1 MQNGALRVYPLQDK
15 DLSVNTL
22 KEYWSFN
29 VHDNDYGQIRGICSS
44 YDDRFLITCGGDG
57 NIFTFNILS
66 PEDVHEELK
75 AKIPSP
81 RSGLEKEKA
90 TEDIEDPHAY
100 NIEEVKQ
107 KKEYERIMKEAEE
120 KKKKKREKLIALR
133 HEFLLLL
140 QKNQELPKHMQLHKE
155 QFEMDHRIFEELERQ
170 TAQRIQLVQKEL
182 AWEHEKHLIGLQKLQ
197 NQFRDSLEFDT
208 VVVHAIQ
215 SDHQIS
221 TYRLLAMSEKYYQDK
236 EHPSWKRTVLK
247 QAQKEAEKRDII
259 RETGHTDAE
268 RIFEGEAEELKTSEV
283 RKPTTRYIE
292 SKHEQIRRLVEK
304 SDKMKAKIMKRKAEW
319 DELYKSKPSDDYENP
334 KAVED
339 IREAQENMGCYKLK
353 TDPNYRVPEHKRM
366 NTEKKVMQLASLEAL
381 IHKKKVN
388 MNKEIMSLRDLKVSI
403 IDKIKGLVQELKSI
417 QTALDLSERLPLP
430 LIPQLYPDEVPEKKF
445 EYDNDILL
453 KFKEEQ
459 EAKAKL
465 QEQLEGS
472 PSSHAFRH
480 GFLRAPSIK
489 EIGPMAQAA
498 GARPMEI
505 ASSVVTEQRKVFEI
519 EKAEP
524 TEMELEILKRE
535 KIKNLYLQETLIK
548 KINALVINF
557 DAELRFLRHKKLKLD
572 VQMKSADLR
581 YITCYEELLILK
593 DLEKHEN
600 LLQGHVN
607 TLISEQDAIKS
618 ELNSYLAELEDR
630 KCEIVKLQE
639 CERALYANFQAS
651 LGENNE
657 FAHFL
662 TKVLQKKIK
671 CVEKKEVRR
680 EADED
685 DENEEE
691 NDEESSLGTNEEK
704 SGSEDEVF
712 DDSVCPNN
720 CNEAL
725 FRNTIQLRQKRL
737 DIEKAL
743 TEEKKVAGTLRKK
756 YNALDKKAKVVAISL
771 DTAKRELETFQ
782 WEKQQRLNE
791 LYVVVPLK
799 LHQVEYLVNGE
810 MPSDFSQALVF
821 TNQSLE
827 YLQKRIVDLH
837 NEKIMQR
844 EIYKQAQEQHK
855 QLVQDKKEMEIQIRW
870 LEEKCNHLMM
880 KKFGRLVDFEAVQ
893 AHSEN
898 IRMEELEVQIMEKEY
913 AHSQELKEWE
923 ERILD
928 LQQQLMKLTK
938 ENTSKLQ
945 QLNRFCLEKQQL
957 ETKLAL
963 LKNDLGVEFQ
973 DPQTTD
979 VKEKARL
986 ESQLKHMAHDTALL
1000 REEISL
1006 LRRKDGCSREHA
1018 LLSRKDRCRFLQP
1031 LSPQDSETPTETF
1044 PVLTP

>member
-15 DLSVNTL
+15 DFSVNTL

-66 PEDVHEELK
+66 PEDVHKELK

-90 TEDIEDPHAY
+90 TEDIEDPNAY

-120 KKKKKREKLIALR
+120 KKNKKREELIALR
-133 HEFLLLL
+133 HEFLFLL
-140 QKNQELPKHMQLHKE
+140 QKNQELPKHMQLHRE
-155 QFEMDHRIFEELERQ
+155 QYEMDHRIFEELDRQ

-182 AWEHEKHLIGLQKLQ
+182 AWEHEKHLIGLQKLR

-215 SDHQIS
+215 SNHQIS

-236 EHPSWKRTVLK
+236 ERPSWKRTVLK
-247 QAQKEAEKRDII
+247 RAWKQAEKREIVK
-259 RETGHTDAE
+259 ETNAG
-268 RIFEGEAEELKTSEV
+268 RIFEGEAEKLKTSEV

-292 SKHEQIRRLVEK
+292 SKREQIKRIVEK
-304 SDKMKAKIMKRKAEW
+304 SDKVKAKIVKRKAEW

-334 KAVED
+334 KDVED

-353 TDPNYRVPEHKRM
+353 TATNYRVPEHKRM
-366 NTEKKVMQLASLEAL
+366 NPEKKVMQLTSLEVL
-381 IHKKKVN
+381 IHKRKVN

-417 QTALDLSERLPLP
+417 QTALDLSECLPLP

-445 EYDNDILL
+445 EYDSDILL

-459 EAKAKL
+459 EAKAKH

-472 PSSHAFRH
+472 PSSRAFRH

-489 EIGPMAQAA
+489 EIDLMAQAA
-498 GARPMEI
+498 GACPMKI
-505 ASSVVTEQRKVFEI
+505 ASAVVTDQRKVFEI

-581 YITCYEELLILK
+581 YITWYEELLILRN
-593 DLEKHEN
+593 LEKHEN
-600 LLQGHVN
+600 LLQGRVN
-607 TLISEQDAIKS
+607 TLVSEQEAMQSK
-618 ELNSYLAELEDR
+618 LNSYLAQMEGR

-639 CERALYANFQAS
+639 CEKALYANFQAS

-662 TKVLQKKIK
+662 TKVLRKKIK
-671 CVEKKEVRR
+671 CVEKKEVGR
-680 EADED
+680 EADEE

-691 NDEESSLGTNEEK
+691 NDDESSLGIDEEN
-704 SGSEDEVF
+704 SGSEDEEVF
-712 DDSVCPNN
+712 DDSVCPKN

-743 TEEKKVAGTLRKK
+743 TEEKKVAANLRKK
-756 YNALDKKAKVVAISL
+756 HNALAKKAKVVATSL
-771 DTAKRELETFQ
+771 DTAERELETFQ

-844 EIYKQAQEQHK
+844 EIYKKAQEQHK
-855 QLVQDKKEMEIQIRW
+855 QLVQDKKEMEIKIRW
-870 LEEKCNHLMM
+870 LEEKCSHLMM

-893 AHSEN
+893 AHSVN
-898 IRMEELEVQIMEKEY
+898 IRMEELKVQIMEKEY
-913 AHSQELKEWE
+913 VHSQELKEWE

-928 LQQQLMKLTK
+928 LRQQLMKLTK

-957 ETKLAL
+957 ETKLAS
-963 LKNDLGVEFQ
+963 LKNDLGAEFQ
-973 DPQTTD
+973 GPRTTD
-979 VKEKARL
+979 SKEKARL
-986 ESQLKHMAHDTALL
+986 ESRLKHTAHDAALL
-1000 REEISL
+1000 REEIN
-1006 LRRKDGCSREHA
+1006 
-1018 LLSRKDRCRFLQP
+1018 LLSRKDGCLFLQP
-1031 LSPQDSETPTETF
+1031 LSSQDSETPTETF